1 MREEVVTVPLE
12 IHGVRRDPSVYRSI
26 DLAERLIEAVERIAW
41 RENVSVNR
49 VIVSMIA
56 FGVEELERAEEPL
69 RP

>member
-1 MREEVVTVPLE
+1 MREEVVAVPLE
-12 IHGVRRDPSVYRSI
+12 IRGVRRDPSVYRP
-26 DLAERLIEAVERIAW
+26 ERLIEAVERIAW